1 MKLKSLKIS
10 TFLFLVL
17 SFQTVF
23 AEITDFSAA
32 SCTMQNKSNM
42 SLEQRKK
49 CHEYNNE
56 IDSIEDMT
64 VTDDDKI
71 KRRTKAAARF
81 DEEVDIAKSEA
92 KAEAGKRS
100 DSPYCEE
107 YKKNPTV
114 PLNQGLQAVG
124 SYGSTGL
131 QKCDKLSLGMIKNL
145 YKNGQKQAQFPW
157 EEYVN
162 YACWSDCG
170 DAKAFDNCVTTNKNI
185 VKSCEAMSFVI
196 NSYGRDWGNSD
207 HIKPT
212 RGESSSAPGKVT
224 GTTNGQ
230 QATTSV
236 GSSSIK
242 CSSEGVETV
251 DYEPCK
257 KFQVQLDLIEGVQL
271 IGYATQE
278 LVYKDKM
285 MDSQAKFASE
295 QNSATGGLKAT
306 GESLKEQQ
314 DMMQQRSAVEA
325 TKLAYAYTL
334 YTEMPRSDEV
344 KDKCKSFANREI
356 DKIGKVTLE
365 ECQSAITTGSGG
377 YALTQNQQ
385 AIEAMR
391 SRLIQIATTTG
402 SNLLLANLLGKRADD
417 VNNAIAKID
426 AFKPVD
432 PFTTTE
438 ADAQTTFCR
447 MNPGAAQCLTGDLDR
462 TFDTMNDNV
471 ITFGD
476 GATGTS
482 YGSSTNPDGSIIS
495 GGLADSTART
505 AVGPVGSV
513 IAAAAQDNSME
524 ASEAA
529 KVTAG
534 GTGTTGGGGS
544 GGGGSA
550 GGGGGGG
557 SPAGAG
563 AAGQAAAIAG
573 RAPSYGG
580 GGGSFSVMGGFGIN
594 KKKSEGKTEDNP
606 FGKLFGKDG
615 AKTGGVVN
623 FRDIASQ
630 KVGGKGENL
639 FDMISK
645 RYSNVNADKR
655 LLEYE
660 LAK

>member
-1 MKLKSLKIS
+1 MKLKSLEIS

-17 SFQTVF
+17 SLRPVF
-23 AEITDFSAA
+23 AEGAEFSAA
-32 SCTMQNKSNM
+32 SCSMQKKSEL
-42 SLEQRKK
+42 SLDQRKK
-49 CHEYNNE
+49 CSEYNKE
-56 IDSIEDMT
+56 VDSIDDMK
-64 VTDDDKI
+64 VSDDDKI
-71 KRRTKAAARF
+71 KRKTKAAAQF
-81 DEEVDIAKSEA
+81 DEDAEIAKSEA
-92 KAEAGKRS
+92 MTAAGKRS
-100 DSPYCEE
+100 SSDYCSKDSAKSEMPPHEGE
-107 YKKNPTV
+107 QSAGT
-114 PLNQGLQAVG
+114 
-124 SYGSTGL
+124 YGSSGL

-145 YKNGQKQAQFPW
+145 YKNGQKQAFPW

-162 YACWSDCG
+162 YACKSNCG
-170 DAKAFDNCVTTNKNI
+170 DATAFDECVKNKKKI

-196 NSYGRDWGNSD
+196 NSYGRDWDNAD
-207 HIKPT
+207 HIKSS
-212 RGESSSAPGKVT
+212 RGESSSAPGKVS

-257 KFQVQLDLIEGVQL
+257 KFQVQLDLIEGVQQ

-285 MDSQAKFASE
+285 MDSHAKFASE
-295 QNSATGGLKAT
+295 QNSATGALKAT

-356 DKIGKVTLE
+356 DKIGTVTEE
-365 ECQSAITTGSGG
+365 ECRSAVTTGSGG

-482 YGSSTNPDGSIIS
+482 YGSTTNPDGSIIS
-495 GGLADSTART
+495 GGVADSTTRT

-529 KVTAG
+529 KITAG

-615 AKTGGVVN
+615 AKAGGVVN